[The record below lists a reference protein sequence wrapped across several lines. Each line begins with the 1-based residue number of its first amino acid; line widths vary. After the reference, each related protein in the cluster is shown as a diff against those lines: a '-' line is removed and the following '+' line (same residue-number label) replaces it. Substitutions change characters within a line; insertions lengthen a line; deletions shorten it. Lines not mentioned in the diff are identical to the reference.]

1 MPLSDLAIKALKPG
15 PKAVKVSDEKGLFL
29 LLTPSG
35 SRLWRFKYRFN
46 GKEKKLAFG
55 SYPEIPLKEAR
66 RRRDEARSQIAHG
79 VDPSE
84 AKRAL
89 ADAEA
94 ESARNSFSV
103 IAEEYLQLME
113 KDGREAVTIK
123 KSRWLLSLMEKDL
136 GARPITEIK
145 PPELLAVLRK
155 TSDKGHYETARRM
168 RSLASRVFR
177 YAVATSR
184 ADGDPTSLL
193 RGALP
198 VPKVK
203 HHSAIIDPKK
213 VGALLRAIDGFDG
226 QPLTKIALQLT
237 PHLFVRPGELRRAE
251 WPEFDLEKAVWT
263 IPAEKMKM
271 RRPHMVPLSR
281 QALDLIHNAHAL
293 SARQK
298 YVFSSLYPGNRPMSE
313 NTINAAL
320 RRLGFSGDEMTAHG
334 FRAMAGTLLNES
346 GKWNADAIERALAHQ
361 EVNAVR
367 AAYLRGQHWEER
379 VAMAQWWSDYLSD
392 LAAA

>member
-1 MPLSDLAIKALKPG
+1 M
-15 PKAVKVSDEKGLFL
+15 
-29 LLTPSG
+29 
-35 SRLWRFKYRFN
+35 
-46 GKEKKLAFG
+46 
-55 SYPEIPLKEAR
+55 
-66 RRRDEARSQIAHG
+66 
-79 VDPSE
+79 
-84 AKRAL
+84 

-94 ESARNSFSV
+94 ESARNSFFV

-184 ADGDPTSLL
+184 ADADPTSLL

-237 PHLFVRPGELRRAE
+237 PHLFVRPSELRRAE
-251 WPEFDLEKAVWT
+251 WPEFDLEKRSGRF
-263 IPAEKMKM
+263 
-271 RRPHMVPLSR
+271 RRKR
-281 QALDLIHNAHAL
+281 
-293 SARQK
+293 
-298 YVFSSLYPGNRPMSE
+298 
-313 NTINAAL
+313 
-320 RRLGFSGDEMTAHG
+320 
-334 FRAMAGTLLNES
+334 
-346 GKWNADAIERALAHQ
+346 
-361 EVNAVR
+361 
-367 AAYLRGQHWEER
+367 
-379 VAMAQWWSDYLSD
+379 
-392 LAAA
+392 